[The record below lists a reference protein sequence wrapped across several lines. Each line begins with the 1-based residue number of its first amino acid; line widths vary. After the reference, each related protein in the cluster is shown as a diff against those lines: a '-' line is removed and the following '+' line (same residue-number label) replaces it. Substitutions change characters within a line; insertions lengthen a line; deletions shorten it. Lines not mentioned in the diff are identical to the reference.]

1 MATATMPVPT
11 SHDAAIRTNTK
22 TIKVEIKRQ
31 ASPDSPART
40 EKFEIPYRP
49 NMNITSLLGEIAAE
63 PITSAGMET
72 TSIAYD
78 ANCLE
83 EICGSC
89 AMLINGKARMAC
101 SSLVDKLEQP
111 ITLAPLSKFPVVRDL
126 AVDRS
131 VLFQNLKAVKAWV
144 PIDGTYDLG
153 AAPRQ
158 FPQIQEERY
167 PLSNCISCTICMEVC
182 PQFNDSTNFV
192 GAATIAQVK
201 LFNMDPAGKVL
212 KEERLRALAGDGGVQ
227 ECGMAQNCVAAC
239 PKQLP
244 LIEAISDVSRDVVI
258 QQVKDF
264 FSM

>member
-1 MATATMPVPT
+1 MAP
-11 SHDAAIRTNTK
+11 S

-31 ASPDSPART
+31 SNPDAPATT
-40 EKFEIPYRP
+40 EKFEVPYRP
-49 NMNITSLLGEIAAE
+49 GMNITSLLGEIALNPVDVTGKPTT
-63 PITSAGMET
+63 PIT
-72 TSIAYD
+72 YD
-78 ANCLE
+78 SNCLE

-101 SSLVDKLEQP
+101 SALVDKIRVGDEP
-111 ITLAPLSKFPVVRDL
+111 IRLAPLSKFPVIRDL

-131 VLFQNLKAVKAWV
+131 VLFENLKLAKAWV
-144 PIDGTYDLG
+144 PIDGTYELG
-153 AAPRQ
+153 PGPRQ
-158 FPQIQEERY
+158 IPQIQEQRY

-201 LFNMDPAGKVL
+201 LFNMDPAGAVL

-227 ECGMAQNCVAAC
+227 ECGFAQNCVEAC

-244 LIEAISDVSRDVVI
+244 LTEAISDVSRDVVF
-258 QQVKDF
+258 QEVKDF
-264 FSM
+264 FTR

>member
-1 MATATMPVPT
+1 MATA
-11 SHDAAIRTNTK
+11 AR

-31 ASPDSPART
+31 ATPDAPARS

-49 NMNITSLLGEIAAE
+49 NMNITSLLGEIAAN
-63 PITSAGMET
+63 PVT
-72 TSIAYD
+72 TNGNVTTAIAYD

-101 SSLVDKLEQP
+101 SALVDKLRGKDSDDP

-131 VLFQNLKAVKAWV
+131 VLFENLKAVKAWV
-144 PIDGTYDLG
+144 PIDGSYDLG
-153 AAPRQ
+153 AGPRQ
-158 FPQIQEERY
+158 FPQIQEQRY

-182 PQFNDSTNFV
+182 PQFNDSTSFV

-244 LIEAISDVSRDVVI
+244 LIEAISDVSRDVVF
-258 QQVKDF
+258 QQVKDLF
-264 FSM
+264 AR

>member
-1 MATATMPVPT
+1 MATA
-11 SHDAAIRTNTK
+11 ART
-22 TIKVEIKRQ
+22 IQVEIKRQ
-31 ASPDSPART
+31 SSPDQPATT

-49 NMNITSLLGEIAAE
+49 NMNITSLLGEIALNPVE
-63 PITSAGMET
+63 VTGKPTTPIT
-72 TSIAYD
+72 YD
-78 ANCLE
+78 SNCLE

-101 SSLVDKLEQP
+101 SALVDKLEQP
-111 ITLAPLSKFPVVRDL
+111 IRLAPLSKFPVVRDL

-131 VLFQNLKAVKAWV
+131 VLFENLKAVKAWV
-144 PIDGTYDLG
+144 PIDGSYDLG
-153 AAPRQ
+153 SGPRQ
-158 FPQIQEERY
+158 QPQIQEQRY

-182 PQFNDSTNFV
+182 PQFNDSTSFV

-201 LFNMDPAGKVL
+201 LFNMDPAGSVL

-264 FSM
+264 FSL

>member
-1 MATATMPVPT
+1 MATT
-11 SHDAAIRTNTK
+11 SS

-31 ASPDSPART
+31 SNPNSSAVT

-49 NMNITSLLGEIAAE
+49 GMNITSLLGEIALN
-63 PITSAGMET
+63 PVDVAGKPT
-72 TSIAYD
+72 TPVTYD
-78 ANCLE
+78 SNCLE

-101 SSLVDKLEQP
+101 SALVDKLEQP
-111 ITLAPLSKFPVVRDL
+111 IRLAPLSKFPVVRDL

-131 VLFQNLKAVKAWV
+131 VLFENLKRVKAWV

-153 AAPRQ
+153 PGPRQ

-182 PQFNDSTNFV
+182 PQFNDATGFV

-201 LFNMDPAGKVL
+201 LFNAHPTGKVL
-212 KEERLRALAGDGGVQ
+212 KEDRLHALMGDGGIQ
-227 ECGMAQNCVAAC
+227 ECGYAQNCVQAC
-239 PKQLP
+239 PKGLP
-244 LIEAISDVSRDVVI
+244 LTRAISDVGRDVIV
-258 QQVKDF
+258 QAVKDLF
-264 FSM
+264 AQ

>member
-1 MATATMPVPT
+1 MP
-11 SHDAAIRTNTK
+11 S

-31 ASPDSPART
+31 SNPDAPAVT

-49 NMNITSLLGEIAAE
+49 GMNITSLLGGVAPNPVDVSGRAT
-63 PITSAGMET
+63 PPVT
-72 TSIAYD
+72 YD
-78 ANCLE
+78 SNCLE

-101 SSLVDKLEQP
+101 SALVDKLEQP

-131 VLFQNLKAVKAWV
+131 VLFENLKAVKAWV

-153 AAPRQ
+153 HGPRQ
-158 FPQIQEERY
+158 FPQIQEQRY
-167 PLSNCISCTICMEVC
+167 PLSNCISCWCCMEDS

-201 LFNMDPAGKVL
+201 LFNMDPAGAVL
-212 KEERLRALAGDGGVQ
+212 KEERLRALAGDGGIQ
-227 ECGMAQNCVAAC
+227 ECGFAQNCVQAC

-244 LIEAISDVSRDVVI
+244 LTEAISDMGRDVMA
-258 QQVKDF
+258 QKVKDWLK
-264 FSM
+264 S

>member
-1 MATATMPVPT
+1 MP
-11 SHDAAIRTNTK
+11 R
-22 TIKVEIKRQ
+22 TIKVHIKRQ
-31 ASPDSPART
+31 SSPDSPATT

-49 NMNITSLLGEIAAE
+49 NMNITSLLGEIACN
-63 PITSAGMET
+63 PITADGKT
-72 TSIAYD
+72 TAPIAYD
-78 ANCLE
+78 SNCLE

-101 SSLVDKLEQP
+101 SALVDKLQAGNPDEP
-111 ITLAPLSKFPVVRDL
+111 ITLAPLSKFPLVRDL
-126 AVDRS
+126 SVDRT

-201 LFNMDPAGKVL
+201 LFNMDPAGSVL

-227 ECGMAQNCVAAC
+227 ECGFAQNCVEAC

-244 LIEAISDVSRDVVI
+244 LTEAISDVTREVI
-258 QQVKDF
+258 VQQVKDF
-264 FSM
+264 FTR